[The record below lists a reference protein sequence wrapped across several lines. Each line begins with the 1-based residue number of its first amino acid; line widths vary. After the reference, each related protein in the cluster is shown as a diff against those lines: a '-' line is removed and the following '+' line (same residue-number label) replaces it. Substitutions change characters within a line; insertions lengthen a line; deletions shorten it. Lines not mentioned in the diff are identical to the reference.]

1 MYTDMDAGVVVVH
14 REETISTLG
23 ALFPQLESEMLVET
37 VQARTDISSYHPAV
51 MPNVFLQA
59 LLSKSPSS

>member
-1 MYTDMDAGVVVVH
+1 MYTDMDVGVVVAH
-14 REETISTLG
+14 RGETISTLG

-37 VQARTDISSYHPAV
+37 DQAHTDISFCHPAV